1 AFCDACRPQQILSQ
15 VAEKPPAFQGAETRR
30 RNSQRVDLTP
40 LRTAFLAVVFEKAS
54 LHCFSLRTREQKVRP
69 WPDPGSLVRGC
80 YGAISGRA
88 IPVTAETG
96 TIAYPEPGVHQ
107 MGRGHVW
114 MYNYDT
120 PDPKGYAAF
129 PFSERGVHPMKPEAA
144 WGDLQRQFWNRWNS
158 TYREREV
165 SNVSLRQAEVVT
177 GWLERLNR
185 RDLTILEV
193 GCGSAWFCPQLTRY
207 GAVTGTDLSDE

>member
-1 AFCDACRPQQILSQ
+1 
-15 VAEKPPAFQGAETRR
+15 
-30 RNSQRVDLTP
+30 
-40 LRTAFLAVVFEKAS
+40 
-54 LHCFSLRTREQKVRP
+54 
-69 WPDPGSLVRGC
+69 
-80 YGAISGRA
+80 
-88 IPVTAETG
+88 
-96 TIAYPEPGVHQ
+96 
-107 MGRGHVW
+107 

-207 GAVTGTDLSDE
+207 GAVTGTDLSDEVLERARERVPAARFVSGDFMELAFEDGSYDVVVALEVLSHVADQRTFVQ